1 MHTTSHSL
9 SINLEATAC
18 DHVAAKSENT
28 YMNFRSMQLYKATL
42 TDGWMI
48 TLSLLHFQVLVQNVH
63 LFTLLSQTHPM
74 VS

>member
-28 YMNFRSMQLYKATL
+28 Y
-42 TDGWMI
+42 
-48 TLSLLHFQVLVQNVH
+48 VH
-63 LFTLLSQTHPM
+63 ELRVHAIIQGHT
-74 VS
+74 V